1 MASNFLKPVRGFHS
15 SGATVLQTCPPFRL
29 RRATRQD
36 RERTFEWRNE
46 PWFVSQSPSGKQ
58 IDWEDHA
65 AWFSEVLDTELHL
78 LSIVESQDGTGMGTV
93 RLDKTGIDRAIIA
106 ISLLR
111 PYVGKGLGVAVLGA
125 ACAAG
130 FAHWPWL
137 AFLHAYIRKDNQR
150 SLRAFAKAGF
160 TPALR
165 KDEAN
170 FTLSE
175 LVLRRSTWA
184 EAVHG

>member
-1 MASNFLKPVRGFHS
+1 MPTNFPKPDQSLHS
-15 SGATVLQTCPPFRL
+15 IGATIPQPSPPFRL
-29 RRATRQD
+29 RSATRQD
-36 RERTFEWRNE
+36 RERTFQWRND
-46 PWFVSQSPSGKQ
+46 PWLLSQSPTGRQ
-58 IDWEDHA
+58 VDWEDHA

-137 AFLHAYIRKDNQR
+137 ASLHAYIHKDNQR

-160 TPALR
+160 TRALR

-175 LVLRRSTWA
+175 LVLRRSAWE
-184 EAVHG
+184 EAQHE